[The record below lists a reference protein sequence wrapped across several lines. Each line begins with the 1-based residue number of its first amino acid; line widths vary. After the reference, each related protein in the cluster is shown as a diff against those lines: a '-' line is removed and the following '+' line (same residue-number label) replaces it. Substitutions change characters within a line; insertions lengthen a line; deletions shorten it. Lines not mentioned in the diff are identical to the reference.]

1 MIPALP
7 PTKTILRTE
16 LAADAAGYEFTAAA
30 IAERLAALPFPARHF
45 VLTTN
50 ARSSIAAVRDDAYY
64 RLNGDAGNNYNLEFL
79 VGVGAGPP
87 VCGRLDNQNIGYIGA
102 VTGNTAPAN
111 VYSGGQT
118 VIVDAFGGR
127 SHNSYLVLAGA
138 HESNVVVDA
147 GRRASLAAVASILV
161 ACVGGDLMAG
171 TVLELAVVDER
182 YLVAGGE
189 QILLAAAASISVGN
203 LPQVPGDLSII
214 GNLRSTRAAANDPV
228 YIALNG
234 DAAAGNYARQLLAG
248 LNAGPPVAGAA
259 ADRWMAHAT
268 GATASVG
275 AFAPITISISQSAL
289 GDNDPHVL
297 SIGGFHES
305 NGPSARVQCFSLR
318 RNNTEPVHTVAFTP
332 SVGPNFLAG
341 SGMWVY
347 KTPKRLLERVVL
359 DAPAAST
366 VFDND
371 GAGLSQNYRDL
382 GASAYARTGR
392 ADTND
397 QLIFWHNGDA
407 VPGNYVHQRLLGTGA
422 AVAASQVSPWSMLV
436 VGDTAGAGIYGGG
449 TVLFPEYSKADRH
462 KHRLVQSGV
471 GFGDGVDL
479 YSGRWTSPDPIESI
493 TIVSQSGADFLA
505 GCVFELWGI
514 GRVDD
519 DIYIEVGGTEITN
532 RQDGSLNI
540 RNAIEERSTCSFT
553 IVDSTGTAT
562 YSKGQPV
569 EVLQHT
575 HPLFGGII
583 DRVKH
588 TKLRKS
594 TTVNHTITA
603 VGYEALADKRLI
615 AATYAAQTAE
625 FIVRDIGANYL
636 NAEGIW
642 LGNIETGP
650 TITEALFNY
659 GPGGTVLSRLA
670 ERSGKVWGVD
680 PIKRLYFQDPASTP
694 APWAVDTDMITKL
707 SPVTTQQAPKYRNR
721 QFVRAGRDITA
732 PQTENFV
739 GDATVVA
746 FTVGYPINSVPAV
759 TVAGAPQTIG
769 IKGLDPAG
777 AFQCYWSKSDPVIV
791 FTAAPGAAV
800 AVQVVYIGQ
809 FPILVQAEDV
819 AAIAARKAVEGGTG
833 IWETLDDEPAIQDSV
848 EALDDA
854 EAKLDKYSV
863 IGELMRFGTNTQDFA
878 PGQLASVTWL
888 GAAQDMLIE
897 SVVITEIKPNLP
909 HYAITAVI
917 GPALGDW
924 TNLFGGMA
932 KKTTKILDRLTIG
945 TDEILLILAKQSGN
959 WEWDELVTEA
969 VYACT
974 TPGAGPPFVGTGLLV
989 C

>member
-1 MIPALP
+1 M
-7 PTKTILRTE
+7 
-16 LAADAAGYEFTAAA
+16 
-30 IAERLAALPFPARHF
+30 PFPYTF
-45 VLTTN
+45 P
-50 ARSSIAAVRDDAYY
+50 
-64 RLNGDAGNNYNLEFL
+64 F
-79 VGVGAGPP
+79 
-87 VCGRLDNQNIGYIGA
+87 
-102 VTGNTAPAN
+102 
-111 VYSGGQT
+111 
-118 VIVDAFGGR
+118 
-127 SHNSYLVLAGA
+127 
-138 HESNVVVDA
+138 
-147 GRRASLAAVASILV
+147 
-161 ACVGGDLMAG
+161 
-171 TVLELAVVDER
+171 
-182 YLVAGGE
+182 
-189 QILLAAAASISVGN
+189 
-203 LPQVPGDLSII
+203 
-214 GNLRSTRAAANDPV
+214 
-228 YIALNG
+228 
-234 DAAAGNYARQLLAG
+234 
-248 LNAGPPVAGAA
+248 
-259 ADRWMAHAT
+259 
-268 GATASVG
+268 
-275 AFAPITISISQSAL
+275 AFA
-289 GDNDPHVL
+289 VL
-297 SIGGFHES
+297 S
-305 NGPSARVQCFSLR
+305 AD
-318 RNNTEPVHTVAFTP
+318 
-332 SVGPNFLAG
+332 
-341 SGMWVY
+341 
-347 KTPKRLLERVVL
+347 LLVE
-359 DAPAAST
+359 
-366 VFDND
+366 F
-371 GAGLSQNYRDL
+371 
-382 GASAYARTGR
+382 
-392 ADTND
+392 
-397 QLIFWHNGDA
+397 NGDA
-407 VPGNYVHQRLLGTGA
+407 VAANYDVQELTGDGAVVA
-422 AVAASQVSPWSMLV
+422 AARDAASQALATIPGEL
-436 VGDTAGAGIYGGG
+436 AGANIFGAA
-449 TVLFPEYSKADRH
+449 TMLFPAYAESDRH
-462 KHRLVQSGV
+462 KHRLAMG
-471 GFGDGVDL
+471 GIAGDVVEL
-479 YSGRWTSPDPIESI
+479 RSGRWESSNPISSI
-493 TIVSQSGADFLA
+493 KLYPSTGEFAAGTIA
-505 GCVFELWGI
+505 ELWGI
-514 GRVDD
+514 GRIDD
-519 DIYIEVGGTEITN
+519 DIYVEVGGTEIAN
-532 RQDGSLNI
+532 RQDGSLSI

-553 IVDSTGTAT
+553 VVDSAGTAN
-562 YSKGQPV
+562 YSKGQSV
-569 EVLQHT
+569 EVLQYT

-583 DRVKH
+583 DRVRRN
-588 TKLRKS
+588 KLRKS
-594 TTVNHTITA
+594 PTVHHTITA

-625 FIVRDIGANYL
+625 FIVRDIAANYL

-650 TITEALFNY
+650 TITEVLFNY

-670 ERSGKVWGVD
+670 ERSGFVWGIDVL
-680 PIKRLYFQDPASTP
+680 KRLYFQDSASTP

-721 QFVRAGRDITA
+721 QFVRAGRDITV

-746 FTVGYPINSVPAV
+746 FTVGYPINSVPAI

-909 HYAITAVI
+909 HYTITAVI

-932 KKTTKILDRLTIG
+932 AKTAKILDRLTIG

-974 TPGAGPPFVGTGLLV
+974 TPGAGPPFCDGLLV